1 MRSHSGPF
9 LIWSPIHLFFFPL
22 TLGCVF
28 LIFPGWS
35 HRYRGRWW
43 QLTLNQSLDKS
54 FKIFTKDSI
63 SLLSLRTWR
72 TGVCVCIQIC
82 FLSILLKEP
91 FKRRLSWY
99 LFDLCCRLSVR
110 PWDDVLLVSVL
121 KGQNV
126 SGFRKEKGK
135 KDVLVEQISVVL
147 LRTEV
152 LQQQKR

>member
-1 MRSHSGPF
+1 MTADFKPEFRQKLQDF
-9 LIWSPIHLFFFPL
+9 YKRFYFPAEL
-22 TLGCVF
+22 KNLKNRCVC
-28 LIFPGWS
+28 
-35 HRYRGRWW
+35 
-43 QLTLNQSLDKS
+43 
-54 FKIFTKDSI
+54 
-63 SLLSLRTWR
+63 
-72 TGVCVCIQIC
+72 VCVCIQAC

-126 SGFRKEKGK
+126 SGSRKEKGK

-152 LQQQKR
+152 LQQQKRYKQKIHSFTPINES